1 MLADLRFALRQLKK
15 SPGFAVTAIVTLALG
30 IGATTAIF
38 TLFDQV
44 LLRVLP
50 VADPQQL
57 VRLEWHGSFSGSMS
71 DFGGDVGNYYSY
83 PMYKDLRDKNQVFSG
98 VLAAVKGSVGVNWHN
113 QAQDEDAELV
123 SGNYFEVLGLRPF
136 AGRLFTAADETAKN
150 ANAVVVLSY
159 DSWRAHF
166 GADTNVIG
174 QTLAVNGHPFQIV
187 GVAAEGFRTAIGG
200 YRPQVFLP
208 VTEVEVAMPWAAP
221 GHRLDNHLN
230 LWLTI
235 VARRK
240 PGVAIAQAQAS
251 MTPLWH
257 ALRAEEVKLYPH
269 ASEKFRQGFVDKST
283 IQVIDDSRGFSPNRA
298 DLQTPLVILLSMAG
312 LLLTMCG
319 LNVAT
324 LLLLRSAARVREMS
338 MRYAL
343 GAKSSRIVR
352 QLLLEGGVLG
362 ALGAAAG
369 LALSPVLAQVL
380 VRLMT
385 SADPGNEPYSAH
397 LDGRVLAFA
406 LVVAVVTSVLFSIAP
421 ALHYLRPDLAG
432 ALRQTTGTASRQTQ
446 IFRKAAVGVQIAL
459 SVLLLG
465 GAGLFVRTLT
475 NLRDQPVG
483 FDTRHMATFN
493 LDPTSSGYGADR
505 TPRIVTGALDAIR
518 KTPGVTM
525 AAANI
530 DPELMG
536 DTEWNGFLVQ
546 GHTFAEGERT
556 DFEAPYVTPGYFST
570 IHQPLLVGR
579 DFTVADAVGAPKV
592 AIVNLAFAKQ
602 FYGSAEAALGRLL
615 GEADDNNKKADTTI
629 VGVVGDVK
637 HSDLRTE
644 MGPGVYQPY
653 LQMPHPVGVQVYVRT
668 LQDPEAAEMAIR
680 QTMHEFDPTLV
691 VDGLRTMEAQVDM
704 SAADE
709 RALAMLAL
717 GFAALAALLAA
728 VGLYGVLAFSTQSRT
743 REIGVRLALGSPR
756 SKVVGLVVREM
767 AWIAGAAIVVALPG
781 TVGLAHFFRSQLY
794 GVSPWDPVT
803 LAAALG
809 LTVAMVLVA
818 SALPAQ
824 RATAVDPMV
833 ALRNE

>member
-1 MLADLRFALRQLKK
+1 MLSDVRYAVRQLRKA
-15 SPGFAVTAIVTLALG
+15 PGFAVTAIVTLALG

-57 VRLEWHGSFSGSMS
+57 VRMDWHGTFSGSMS

-83 PMYKDLRDKNQVFSG
+83 PMYKDLREKNQVFSG
-98 VLAAVKGSVGVNWHN
+98 MLAAVRGNVGVSWHN

-150 ANAVVVLSY
+150 ANAVVVLSHDY
-159 DSWRAHF
+159 WTAHF
-166 GADTNVIG
+166 AADPSVIG
-174 QTLAVNGHPFQIV
+174 QNVAINGHPFTIV
-187 GVAAEGFRTAIGG
+187 GVAPEGFRTAIGG
-200 YRPQVFLP
+200 YRPGIFMP
-208 VTEVEVAMPWAAP
+208 VTEVEVAMPWTVSHP
-221 GHRLDNHLN
+221 RLDNHLSI
-230 LWLTI
+230 WLTM
-235 VARRK
+235 VARLK
-240 PGVAIAQAQAS
+240 PGVSLAQAQAS
-251 MTPLWH
+251 ISTLWH
-257 ALRAEEVKLYPH
+257 GLRAEEVKLYPH
-269 ASEKFRQGFVDKST
+269 ATPKFIDGFTTKAT
-283 IQVIDDSRGFSPNRA
+283 IKVIDDSRGFSPNRE

-312 LLLTMCG
+312 LLLAMCG

-362 ALGAAAG
+362 LLGAAAG

-385 SADPGNEPYSAH
+385 SAEPGNEPYSAH

-406 LVVAVVTSVLFSIAP
+406 LAVAVVTSVLFSIAP

-432 ALRQTTGTASRQTQ
+432 ALRQTAGTASKQTQ

-459 SVLLLG
+459 SVLLLA

-483 FDTRHMATFN
+483 FDTSHMATFN
-493 LDPTSSGYGADR
+493 LDPTSSGYGSQQAAAIVKTSVDKLA
-505 TPRIVTGALDAIR
+505 RI
-518 KTPGVTM
+518 PGVVSVAGTV
-525 AAANI
+525 
-530 DPELMG
+530 DPELAG
-536 DTEWNGFLVQ
+536 NTEWNGFLVQ
-546 GHTFAEGERT
+546 GHTFAEGERS
-556 DFEAPYVTPGYFST
+556 DFEAPFVTPGYFAT
-570 IHQPLLVGR
+570 IREPLLVGR
-579 DFTVADAVGAPKV
+579 EFTVADGVGAPKV
-592 AIVNLAFAKQ
+592 AVVNLAFAKL
-602 FYGSAEAALGRLL
+602 FYGSAPNALGRLI
-615 GEADDNNKKADTTI
+615 GETDGDNKKADTTI

-644 MGPGVYQPY
+644 MGPGVYRPY
-653 LQMPHPVGVQVYVRT
+653 LQMPAPVGVQMYVRT
-668 LQDPEAAEMAIR
+668 QRDPEAVAMAIR
-680 QTMHEFDPTLV
+680 QTMHDFDPTLV
-691 VDGLRTMEAQVDM
+691 VDGLRTMEAQVDI

-709 RALAMLAL
+709 RALAMLAM
-717 GFAALAALLAA
+717 GFAGLAALLAA

-756 SKVVGLVVREM
+756 SRVVGLVFREM
-767 AWIAGAAIVVALPG
+767 AWIAGAAIAVALPG
-781 TVGLAHFFRSQLY
+781 TAGLAHFFRSQLY
-794 GVSPWDPVT
+794 GVSPFDPVT

-809 LTVAMVLVA
+809 LALGMVALA
-818 SALPAQ
+818 AALPAQ
-824 RATAVDPMV
+824 RATRVEPMV
-833 ALRNE
+833 ALRSE

>member
-1 MLADLRFALRQLKK
+1 MLADLRYALRQLRK

-50 VADPQQL
+50 VADPGKL
-57 VRLEWHGSFSGSMS
+57 VRMEWHGSFSGSMS
-71 DFGGDVGNYYSY
+71 DFGGDIGNYYSY
-83 PMYKDLRDKNQVFSG
+83 PMYRDLRDKNQVFSG
-98 VLAAVKGSVGVNWHN
+98 MLATVRGNVGVGWHN
-113 QAQDEDAELV
+113 QAEDEDAELV
-123 SGNYFEVLGLRPF
+123 TGNYFELLGLRPF
-136 AGRLFTAADETAKN
+136 AGRLFAAADETAKN
-150 ANAVVVLSY
+150 ANAVAVLSY
-159 DSWRAHF
+159 DSWRTRYA
-166 GADTNVIG
+166 ADRNVIG
-174 QTLAVNGHPFQIV
+174 QTLTINGHPFTIV
-187 GVAAEGFRTAIGG
+187 GVAPEGFRTAIGG

-208 VTEVEVAMPWAAP
+208 VTEVEVAMPWTVSHP
-221 GHRLDNHLN
+221 RLDNHQAI
-230 LWLTI
+230 WLTI
-235 VARRK
+235 VARLR
-240 PGVAIAQAQAS
+240 PGVTIAQAQAN

-257 ALRAEEVKLYPH
+257 GLRAEEVKLYPH
-269 ASEKFRQGFVDKST
+269 ASEKFRQGFVDKTT
-283 IQVIDDSRGFSPNRA
+283 IKVIDDSRGFSPNRD

-312 LLLTMCG
+312 LLLVMCG

-352 QLLLEGGVLG
+352 QLLLEGGLLG
-362 ALGAAAG
+362 VLGAAAG
-369 LALSPVLAQVL
+369 LALSPLLAQAL

-385 SADPGNEPYSAH
+385 SAEPGQEPYSAH

-406 LVVAVVTSVLFSIAP
+406 LAVAFVTSVLFSIAP

-432 ALRQTTGTASRQTQ
+432 ALRQSSGTASKQTQ

-459 SVLLLG
+459 SVLLLA

-475 NLRDQPVG
+475 NLRDQSVG
-483 FDTRHMATFN
+483 FDTRNMATFG
-493 LDPTSSGYGADR
+493 LDPSNSGYTAQQAMA
-505 TPRIVTGALDAIR
+505 IVKTALDRLGRI
-518 KTPGVTM
+518 PGVVSVAGTV
-525 AAANI
+525 

-546 GHTFAEGERT
+546 GHTFAEGERS
-556 DFEAPYVTPGYFST
+556 DFEAPFVTPGYFAT
-570 IHQPLLVGR
+570 IRQPLLVGR
-579 DFTVADAVGAPKV
+579 EFTAADAVGAPKV
-592 AIVNLAFAKQ
+592 AVVNLAFAKL
-602 FYGSAEAALGRLL
+602 FYGSASNALGRLI
-615 GEADDNNKKADTTI
+615 GESDDNKKADTTI

-637 HSDLRTE
+637 HSDLRTL
-644 MGPGVYQPY
+644 MGPGVYRPY
-653 LQMPHPVGVQVYVRT
+653 LQMPLAVGVQMYVRT
-668 LQDPEAAEMAIR
+668 LGAPEGVEMPIR
-680 QTMHEFDPTLV
+680 TTMHDFDPTLV
-691 VDGLRTMEAQVDM
+691 VDGLRTMEAQVDI

-756 SKVVGLVVREM
+756 SRVVGLVVREM

-794 GVSPWDPVT
+794 GVSPFDPVT
-803 LAAALG
+803 MAAALG
-809 LTVAMVLVA
+809 LALVMVALA
-818 SALPAQ
+818 TAIPAR
-824 RATAVDPMV
+824 RATAVEPMV